1 MKKGFVL
8 LIGFAIWG
16 GLLMLQGTPK
26 IDGEIAAQM
35 VESVHPQ
42 AEIVA
47 VEDTVVNKEEAYKVA
62 YFEAGQGA
70 SSVTID
76 ADGHVLGH

>member
-1 MKKGFVL
+1 MKKGFML
-8 LIGFAIWG
+8 LAGLFIWG

-35 VESVHPQ
+35 VEAVHPQ

-47 VEDTVVNKEEAYKVA
+47 VEDTMVNKAEAYKIA
-62 YFEAGQGA
+62 YFEPDRVPAA
-70 SSVTID
+70 
-76 ADGHVLGH
+76 

>member
-1 MKKGFVL
+1 MKKGFML
-8 LIGFAIWG
+8 LAGLFIWG

-35 VESVHPQ
+35 VEAVHPQ

-47 VEDTVVNKEEAYKVA
+47 VEDTMVNKAEAYKIA

-70 SSVTID
+70 GSVTID